1 MPSVVIY
8 ARVSTEDG
16 QDTAAQVRICR
27 AYAELRGYTV
37 QQVYEDHASAVNFRG
52 RREWR
57 TMLAD
62 LKRWAP
68 RTRPKGILAYALDR
82 VVRSL
87 IDYVNVTEQLKKL
100 DVALVTADGTLGE
113 IGAEGDPYRE
123 AMAGILAVFAELER
137 KVIVRRTRDG
147 IANAQAK
154 GVKFGR
160 PRRAIDWEAWEEL
173 PAGLSSRQ
181 RARALGVPPATL
193 QAAERRRTEKG
204 VQSGEP
210 EQIAATHPAAGAPEP
225 FPFASQPDDA
235 EYGTEEEV

>member
-16 QDTAAQVRICR
+16 QDTAAQVRTCR

-52 RREWR
+52 SREWR
-57 TMLAD
+57 TMLTD
-62 LKRWAP
+62 LKKRWAP
-68 RTRPKGILAYALDR
+68 RTRPKGILSYALDR

-87 IDYVNVTEQLKKL
+87 IDYVNVKEQLKKL

-113 IGAEGDPYRE
+113 IGAEADPYRE
-123 AMAGILAVFAELER
+123 AMAGFLAVFVELER

-160 PRRAIDWEAWEEL
+160 PRRAIDWTEWEEL
-173 PAGLSSRQ
+173 PAAYHRAKGRGPWVSPRQRSGRRSNAEPKRGCCPEGLSS
-181 RARALGVPPATL
+181 
-193 QAAERRRTEKG
+193 
-204 VQSGEP
+204 
-210 EQIAATHPAAGAPEP
+210 
-225 FPFASQPDDA
+225 
-235 EYGTEEEV
+235 

>member
-16 QDTAAQVRICR
+16 QDTAAQVRTCQ
-27 AYAELRGYTV
+27 AYAGVHGYTV
-37 QQVYEDHASAVNFRG
+37 QLVYEDHASAVNFRG

-57 TMLAD
+57 TMLED

-123 AMAGILAVFAELER
+123 AMAGFLAVFAELER

-154 GVKFGR
+154 GVKFGAAGRTWPPWPTRR
-160 PRRAIDWEAWEEL
+160 PRGSSSAGRAGRLTGRHGRPCPWAYHRANGRRPWVSLRQRFRLLNDAVPKRGCC
-173 PAGLSSRQ
+173 PAGLNR
-181 RARALGVPPATL
+181 
-193 QAAERRRTEKG
+193 
-204 VQSGEP
+204 
-210 EQIAATHPAAGAPEP
+210 
-225 FPFASQPDDA
+225 
-235 EYGTEEEV
+235 